1 MGHVTRALVER
12 ASRVHGLDPSAGGD
26 STPSLFDDVGEA
38 KMVPFSVPLL
48 PDFERVIQRQLE
60 DPSQAVC
67 LSRDCRLLA
76 VTRYR
81 ENIGCGQLPPVDQAI
96 TTLISPPKFI
106 LGIAGTPSRNCK
118 MMEAFLAKMHRAI
131 AVQLQL
137 ANTGAILSLYQ
148 RQITQ
153 NLGEDYNPQLM
164 EKLRQI
170 AQVLSRLIKVQAEV
184 AGRAMATL
192 WLVRRHLWL
201 SQSRLQQEDRACR
214 MKLPVE
220 PSVMFGQR
228 ASALLMSSGSSP
240 LCSGGVW
247 HLGLPPGWA

>member
-1 MGHVTRALVER
+1 
-12 ASRVHGLDPSAGGD
+12 
-26 STPSLFDDVGEA
+26 
-38 KMVPFSVPLL
+38 
-48 PDFERVIQRQLE
+48 
-60 DPSQAVC
+60 
-67 LSRDCRLLA
+67 
-76 VTRYR
+76 
-81 ENIGCGQLPPVDQAI
+81 
-96 TTLISPPKFI
+96 
-106 LGIAGTPSRNCK
+106 
-118 MMEAFLAKMHRAI
+118 MHRAI

-228 ASALLMSSGSSP
+228 ASALLQRAQEARCCAREVSGTLGCRRGGRRLSTTRAECPQQP
-240 LCSGGVW
+240 LEDLRSHLEAARRKSQRLPGRRGGRAVVPSG
-247 HLGLPPGWA
+247 HNLPPDGSKNPACHGIASAHHVIWAALGADPWVVFTMTHGYWLQFARAPP